1 VDIYSIGLK
10 VDSRQVKTAQK
21 DLGGMGRQAKST
33 GDSVKK
39 FGANVDKSTRNVQGM
54 NRGLDLAKKAL
65 GGFFAALSIRQLQAF
80 TQASLEAAQTI
91 DRQARSLGISAEEFQ
106 RISFAFRQFGADS
119 SDISDAFNTLSDRA
133 QDAKDGMQSFI
144 DDFKLVGIEVDD
156 LKGKEPGELFRL
168 FAEGVSNVE
177 DPTRRAAGVVRILG
191 DDVGRRLLPMLMEG
205 TEGLDA
211 LGKQAN
217 IASDEVIE
225 SSARIQTDLTQL
237 VTELETGLQNAFLGA
252 TVRNEEAIR
261 SLVATTLRG
270 IGTIVQFADE
280 LAGPVGA
287 GILGRVLV
295 GKKTGAVLAAV
306 TGTVQ
311 IVNTIINRLNE
322 SAGHELAR
330 IEEQIDDLV
339 SSYEDNDMDIMNFP
353 GAASD
358 LKELKERRKELDD
371 QVVDSIDLQSDYND
385 QLENNKDLGEDVA
398 KAVFDA
404 ADAFEAGGASADK
417 SAQSMSD
424 FGKESAD
431 AAEKAS
437 DAADETQKEFT
448 RVADTIESAFNDVF
462 FNIFRNGEFSFQNLA
477 SSILDIYARMLA
489 EMATQQII
497 TPIIRPQMQGGG
509 QAVGAGQGAG
519 GGPVDLLGSVTQ
531 PGIGGQAATTFAKS
545 GVGESL
551 GLSRA
556 MHPGMGQ
563 GQALTGTGSKLV
575 GTASAATSL
584 AGMGGNLVGTAI
596 GGGTMEASMGATAGQ
611 VIGAAIGGP
620 VGSFIG
626 GAIGGAVGGALGDSD
641 MDKAIAKQKESI
653 EKRQDE
659 TIATIA
665 QNTRLSES
673 EKERRTAAR
682 RERELAGAL
691 SEGNRVRLEGLHAL
705 EEYADRLQEINRIN
719 DERNELERRYLNEI
733 GDTAA
738 LRQLELD
745 ATESANRG
753 ILSFI
758 FSLEDAAKKVQE
770 TESNAREAFRALQNT
785 VRREQ
790 DAIEERL
797 SGPIDAL
804 NSALDSLEG
813 RTLTQRPRLA
823 RTQAQTSL
831 RLAREEG
838 VDTLSERN
846 LERALD
852 VVAEPSQQL
861 FGSFT
866 DYQRDFKQTET
877 LVRELRDDAERQ
889 RDTQLGALQAQLDQG
904 REQLNALFGI
914 NDSVLTVSQAMNNLG
929 ASISAAQSA
938 QQSFASIS
946 APENAPSFEE
956 RPTPPST
963 LRPGQTNDPLW
974 ESIVGRAYEEHIAA
988 FGTDWFGSRTT
999 NQERQAQL
1007 ARMQNAYL
1015 DAKGFADGGMHE
1027 GGLRMVGERGPELE
1041 VTGPS
1046 RIYSNNDTRKMMGTD
1061 EMIDEIRSLREEVG
1075 ELRREQ
1081 GESQYQITRNT
1092 KRTRDTL
1099 EKFDIDGLPPERT

>member
-1 VDIYSIGLK
+1 
-10 VDSRQVKTAQK
+10 
-21 DLGGMGRQAKST
+21 
-33 GDSVKK
+33 
-39 FGANVDKSTRNVQGM
+39 
-54 NRGLDLAKKAL
+54 
-65 GGFFAALSIRQLQAF
+65 
-80 TQASLEAAQTI
+80 
-91 DRQARSLGISAEEFQ
+91 
-106 RISFAFRQFGADS
+106 
-119 SDISDAFNTLSDRA
+119 
-133 QDAKDGMQSFI
+133 
-144 DDFKLVGIEVDD
+144 
-156 LKGKEPGELFRL
+156 
-168 FAEGVSNVE
+168 
-177 DPTRRAAGVVRILG
+177 
-191 DDVGRRLLPMLMEG
+191 
-205 TEGLDA
+205 
-211 LGKQAN
+211 
-217 IASDEVIE
+217 
-225 SSARIQTDLTQL
+225 
-237 VTELETGLQNAFLGA
+237 
-252 TVRNEEAIR
+252 
-261 SLVATTLRG
+261 
-270 IGTIVQFADE
+270 
-280 LAGPVGA
+280 
-287 GILGRVLV
+287 
-295 GKKTGAVLAAV
+295 
-306 TGTVQ
+306 
-311 IVNTIINRLNE
+311 
-322 SAGHELAR
+322 
-330 IEEQIDDLV
+330 
-339 SSYEDNDMDIMNFP
+339 
-353 GAASD
+353 
-358 LKELKERRKELDD
+358 
-371 QVVDSIDLQSDYND
+371 
-385 QLENNKDLGEDVA
+385 
-398 KAVFDA
+398 
-404 ADAFEAGGASADK
+404 
-417 SAQSMSD
+417 
-424 FGKESAD
+424 
-431 AAEKAS
+431 
-437 DAADETQKEFT
+437 
-448 RVADTIESAFNDVF
+448 
-462 FNIFRNGEFSFQNLA
+462 
-477 SSILDIYARMLA
+477 
-489 EMATQQII
+489 
-497 TPIIRPQMQGGG
+497 
-509 QAVGAGQGAG
+509 
-519 GGPVDLLGSVTQ
+519 
-531 PGIGGQAATTFAKS
+531 
-545 GVGESL
+545 
-551 GLSRA
+551 
-556 MHPGMGQ
+556 
-563 GQALTGTGSKLV
+563 
-575 GTASAATSL
+575 
-584 AGMGGNLVGTAI
+584 
-596 GGGTMEASMGATAGQ
+596 MGATAGQ

-823 RTQAQTSL
+823 RTQAQTALS
-831 RLAREEG
+831 LAREEG
-838 VDTLSERN
+838 IDTLSERN

-999 NQERQAQL
+999 SQERQAQL

-1099 EKFDIDGLPPERT
+1099 EKFDIDGLPAERT

>member
-1 VDIYSIGLK
+1 MDIYSIGLK

-21 DLGGMGRQAKST
+21 DLGGMGRQAKQT
-33 GDSVKK
+33 GTSVRD
-39 FGANVDKSTRNVQGM
+39 FGRNVDKSTRSIGGM
-54 NRGLDLAKKAL
+54 GKGLELAKRAL
-65 GGFFAALSIRQLQAF
+65 GGFTAALAVRQLQRFATASIAAADAIDNASRTAGVGAERLQELRFAFGQLVGTTNRDVDAALRRFNRRLGEAQNGAKGYQDALKSIGVAVNQETEPALNSVLENLSRIESSSERSRVAAKLFGEDAGPALAAALSEGIGAMDDA
-80 TQASLEAAQTI
+80 AS
-91 DRQARSLGISAEEFQ
+91 
-106 RISFAFRQFGADS
+106 
-119 SDISDAFNTLSDRA
+119 RA
-133 QDAKDGMQSFI
+133 
-144 DDFKLVGIEVDD
+144 
-156 LKGKEPGELFRL
+156 
-168 FAEGVSNVE
+168 
-177 DPTRRAAGVVRILG
+177 VV
-191 DDVGRRLLPMLMEG
+191 M
-205 TEGLDA
+205 
-211 LGKQAN
+211 
-217 IASDEVIE
+217 SDEIAQAG
-225 SSARIQTDLTQL
+225 SRIQDDIDAMASNIS
-237 VTELETGLQNAFLGA
+237 TGLQNAFLGA

-270 IGTIVQFADE
+270 IGTIVQFGDE

-371 QVVDSIDLQSDYND
+371 QVVDSIDLQADYND

-404 ADAFEAGGASADK
+404 ADAFEAGGTSADQ
-417 SAQSMSD
+417 SAQSMFD
-424 FGKESAD
+424 FGEESKD
-431 AAEKAS
+431 AAEKAT
-437 DAADETQKEFT
+437 DATDEINKDFN
-448 RVADTIESAFNDVF
+448 RVADTIESAFTDVF

-477 SSILDIYARMLA
+477 RSILDIYARMLA

-509 QAVGAGQGAG
+509 QAAGGSAGAG
-519 GGPVDLLGSVTQ
+519 GGPADLLGSVTQ

-691 SEGNRVRLEGLHAL
+691 SEGNRIRLEGLHAL

-823 RTQAQTSL
+823 RTQAQTALS
-831 RLAREEG
+831 LAREEG
-838 VDTLSERN
+838 IDTLSERN

-866 DYQRDFKQTET
+866 EYQRDFKR
-877 LVRELRDDAERQ
+877 VKKA
-889 RDTQLGALQAQLDQG
+889 
-904 REQLNALFGI
+904 
-914 NDSVLTVSQAMNNLG
+914 
-929 ASISAAQSA
+929 
-938 QQSFASIS
+938 
-946 APENAPSFEE
+946 
-956 RPTPPST
+956 
-963 LRPGQTNDPLW
+963 
-974 ESIVGRAYEEHIAA
+974 
-988 FGTDWFGSRTT
+988 
-999 NQERQAQL
+999 
-1007 ARMQNAYL
+1007 
-1015 DAKGFADGGMHE
+1015 
-1027 GGLRMVGERGPELE
+1027 
-1041 VTGPS
+1041 
-1046 RIYSNNDTRKMMGTD
+1046 
-1061 EMIDEIRSLREEVG
+1061 
-1075 ELRREQ
+1075 
-1081 GESQYQITRNT
+1081 
-1092 KRTRDTL
+1092 
-1099 EKFDIDGLPPERT
+1099 